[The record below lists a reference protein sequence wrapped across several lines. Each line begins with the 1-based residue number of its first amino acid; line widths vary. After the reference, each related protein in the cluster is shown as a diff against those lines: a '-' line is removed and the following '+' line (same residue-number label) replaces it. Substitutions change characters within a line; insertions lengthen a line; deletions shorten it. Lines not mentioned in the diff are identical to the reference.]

1 MDIADLRLQ
10 IAKFKSVTRDLDSCS
25 SPPSPRLRRIF
36 PEVLT
41 KGNPPH
47 EPRARATNHVFA
59 FILPFALLMLS
70 GCVTMQVLGEVQHGR
85 QQLLFGNPNVALA
98 HFQRA
103 AEIDPD
109 YRYNV
114 SILSQGVWTYVGR
127 AYYVAGKL
135 PQARQALER
144 ARERYQ
150 DDDLAK
156 LYLGL
161 TLARDGDRAR
171 GLKEIAAGLGGLAA
185 WFDYLDRY
193 HPEARFWD
201 PGRKTRAEIRS
212 TLKWIE
218 GKEFNWPELIAFGEQ
233 LGKKM
238 EEEID
243 LALRQRRFEEDRDA
257 NGDDDGIAN

>member
-1 MDIADLRLQ
+1 METINEKCKMKNE
-10 IAKFKSVTRDLDSCS
+10 KFK
-25 SPPSPRLRRIF
+25 II
-36 PEVLT
+36 
-41 KGNPPH
+41 H
-47 EPRARATNHVFA
+47 FA
-59 FILPFALLMLS
+59 FCILPFAFTLS
-70 GCVTMQVLGEVQHGR
+70 GCVAMQVLGEVEHGR
-85 QQLLFGNPNVALA
+85 RELMFGDPNRALG

-103 AEIDPD
+103 AEIDPN

-144 ARERYQ
+144 ARGRYG
-150 DDDLAK
+150 DDELAK

-171 GLKEIAAGLGGLAA
+171 GLKEIAGGLGGLAA
-185 WFDYLDRY
+185 WFDHLDRY

-201 PGRKTRAEIRS
+201 PGRKTRAELRR

-243 LALRQRRFEEDRDA
+243 LALRQRRFEEDRD
-257 NGDDDGIAN
+257 GDDRDAGIAN